1 MPRLHARTA
10 LSAESIFSQMSR
22 LAAQHGA
29 INLGQGF
36 PSSPPPTFLLEAARS
51 AVGRVDQY
59 SAPLGLAVL
68 REALAHDLGAQ
79 PEQVVITCGATE
91 AMLALAQT
99 LYGEGDEVIAFEP
112 VFDIYAPQAQMVGAQ
127 YVGVPMTLDESGWK
141 LDIDALRR
149 AVTPR
154 TRALIVNSPF
164 NPTGSVFNEAELQSV
179 VALARHHD
187 FWLISDEVY
196 DELYYAE
203 APLSLRTLA
212 PERTFSVGSAGKRLE
227 ATGWRVGWIVTPPG
241 LAPEVAGL
249 HQWTTFC
256 APAPL
261 QAAVAAALPQARQ
274 GSFYPEL
281 RASYR
286 ARMQT
291 LAFGLTRLGA
301 QVFTPQG
308 TYFLTA
314 RLPGV
319 SAERLVLEGGVAVI
333 PLSAFYKQA
342 PAPADMLRLAFC
354 KSEAE
359 IAEALVRIERFLGG

>member
-1 MPRLHARTA
+1 MPQLHARTA

-22 LAAQHGA
+22 LAVQHGA

-36 PSSPPPTFLLEAARS
+36 PSSPPPAFLLGAARS
-51 AVGRVDQY
+51 AVGSVDQY
-59 SAPLGLAVL
+59 SAPLGLLNL
-68 REALAHDLGAQ
+68 REAVAHDLNVQ
-79 PEQVVITCGATE
+79 PQQVVITCGATE
-91 AMLALAQT
+91 AMFALAQT
-99 LYGEGDEVIAFEP
+99 LYGPGDEVIALEP
-112 VFDIYAPQAQMVGAQ
+112 VFDIYAPQAQMVGAS
-127 YVGVPMTLDESGWK
+127 YVGVPMSLDSSGWQ
-141 LDIDALRR
+141 LDLDALRR

-164 NPTGSVFNEAELQSV
+164 NPTGSVFSEAELQQLV
-179 VALARHHD
+179 DLARQHD

-196 DELYYAE
+196 DELYYGA
-203 APLSLRTLA
+203 APVSLRTLA
-212 PERTFSVGSAGKRLE
+212 PERTFTVGSAGKRLE
-227 ATGWRVGWIVTPPG
+227 ATGWRVGWILTPPG

-261 QAAVAAALPQARQ
+261 QSAVASALLEARQ
-274 GSFYPEL
+274 SGFYTEL

-286 ARMQT
+286 ARMER
-291 LAFGLTRLGA
+291 LALGLTRLGA
-301 QVFTPQG
+301 EVFTPQG

-319 SAERLVLEGGVAVI
+319 SAERLVVEGGVAVI
-333 PLSAFYKQA
+333 PLAAFYKQC

-359 IAEALVRIERFLGG
+359 IMEALERLERFLGR